1 MKNYRSCELNYAEIK
16 DRAIALLQAGAIDG
30 KTFDQI
36 RHGESCTMFFCIRS
50 ALDIACREIESQ
62 LPPPH
67 HHRCVIMRKSDYRK
81 AEGEIKRHLR
91 DWNNDKELT
100 DAY

>member
-1 MKNYRSCELNYAEIK
+1 MNRMHYGEIK
-16 DRAIALLQAGAIDG
+16 DRAITLLQAGAIDG

-36 RHGESCTMFFCIRS
+36 RHGESCVRAFCIRI
-50 ALDIACREIESQ
+50 ALDRACREIESQ
-62 LPPPH
+62 SPPPH

-81 AEGEIKRHLR
+81 AESEIKRHLR
-91 DWNNDKELT
+91 DWKRDKELT